1 MPATFGC
8 SHRGLRYG
16 LSARGLA
23 VDTVGA
29 AGEEFPVFT
38 TFWLQRPQAG
48 DGDVRFYA
56 LLESPRVTGA
66 YGFVLR
72 PGAAATLD
80 VRARLTLREPV
91 ARLGIAPLTS
101 MFLAGEN
108 QPTADDYRP
117 EVHDS
122 DGLQIVTGS
131 GEWLWRPLTNPRR
144 VFVTSFG
151 MPKLRGY
158 GLMQRDRNFTSYHD
172 LEARYDMR
180 PSAWIEPLGDW
191 GPGRVELL
199 QFNTP
204 NETHDNIGAYWVP
217 DRLPPLGQP
226 MEFAWRMTVSDSK
239 PAPPGAWVVQS
250 RRGHGYR
257 EVVIPAAQSAIPH
270 RLRRPCPRGRRRR
283 RSRSGGHRQRQR
295 ARPARDRTPQR
306 RDRRLACHGR
316 LQTPRRQATRG
327 VARVPARRRAH
338 VVRNLV
344 VRTGCRLMNITPARS
359 ERARSAP
366 PLLRG
371 AITPAPWFGFWRGLL
386 FALWPGQRWPG
397 SGAPAAE
404 WHRAATQR
412 RRVLIAL
419 VVALAGTALALRVAE
434 SADAR
439 DALWWSTT
447 ALMTLLFAWVGVGC
461 ATAAMGV
468 WALWRGDRFAP
479 VLVAPHGAIDPQART
494 ALVMPICNED
504 IAEVFAGLRATC
516 ESLAATGAMKLFDV
530 FVLSDTA
537 DPALRAAE
545 QRAWAR
551 LRTMLGETEVGE
563 SHLFYRWRKR
573 RTKRKS
579 GNVADFCRRWGRRY
593 RYMVVLD
600 ADSTMSGDTLVQLVR
615 LMEQYPRAGII
626 QTLPQIA
633 RPATLHAR
641 AQQFASRV
649 SGRLFALGM
658 SWWQLGDAHYWGHNA
673 ILRVQP
679 FMRHCGLAR
688 LPGRG
693 ALAGEI
699 LSHDFVE
706 AALMARAGYEVW
718 LAPQLDGSWEQSPLN
733 LLDELQRD
741 RRWCQGNLQNARL
754 VAEPGW
760 RAAHRVMF
768 SVGALSYLVAPLWL
782 VFIAMGL
789 AGGGP
794 AIADAPLWLLT
805 LALLL
810 LPRALG
816 VAMIMQRGDAA
827 AFGGVLRLTGGAL
840 LELVLSSLQAPLR
853 MLAHCIY
860 VLGALTGLRLEWKS
874 PPRGEN
880 ALGWADATRRVGALV
895 LLPLAAGFGLARRAV
910 TVGAG
915 ADAAAADAGRAVH
928 GAHRASARGR
938 AVARLGLLRTPEESR
953 PPRPLLR
960 AAERGSF
967 IDLAPPAVPA
977 QRAPRQRCRN
987 TAVCGNCPAAAM
999 AAVALLTFGVPRP
1012 GIAPELSTQL
1022 RVEHEL
1028 NLRAYWRDLPSL
1040 PPVLAQPPVARKRM
1054 AARDNK
1060 PARMIDNAIRQRAF
1074 EAVERAIATE
1084 SPPT

>member
-1 MPATFGC
+1 
-8 SHRGLRYG
+8 
-16 LSARGLA
+16 
-23 VDTVGA
+23 
-29 AGEEFPVFT
+29 
-38 TFWLQRPQAG
+38 
-48 DGDVRFYA
+48 
-56 LLESPRVTGA
+56 
-66 YGFVLR
+66 
-72 PGAAATLD
+72 
-80 VRARLTLREPV
+80 
-91 ARLGIAPLTS
+91 
-101 MFLAGEN
+101 
-108 QPTADDYRP
+108 
-117 EVHDS
+117 
-122 DGLQIVTGS
+122 
-131 GEWLWRPLTNPRR
+131 
-144 VFVTSFG
+144 
-151 MPKLRGY
+151 
-158 GLMQRDRNFTSYHD
+158 
-172 LEARYDMR
+172 
-180 PSAWIEPLGDW
+180 
-191 GPGRVELL
+191 
-199 QFNTP
+199 
-204 NETHDNIGAYWVP
+204 
-217 DRLPPLGQP
+217 
-226 MEFAWRMTVSDSK
+226 
-239 PAPPGAWVVQS
+239 
-250 RRGHGYR
+250 
-257 EVVIPAAQSAIPH
+257 
-270 RLRRPCPRGRRRR
+270 
-283 RSRSGGHRQRQR
+283 
-295 ARPARDRTPQR
+295 
-306 RDRRLACHGR
+306 
-316 LQTPRRQATRG
+316 
-327 VARVPARRRAH
+327 
-338 VVRNLV
+338 
-344 VRTGCRLMNITPARS
+344 MNITPARS

-404 WHRAATQR
+404 WHRAARQR

-479 VLVAPHGAIDPQART
+479 ELAAPHGPIDPQART

-563 SHLFYRWRKR
+563 GRLFYRWRKR

-600 ADSTMSGDTLVQLVR
+600 ADSTMSGDTLVKLVR

-649 SGRLFALGM
+649 SGRLFAVGM

-688 LPGRG
+688 LPGHG

-706 AALMARAGYEVW
+706 AALMGRAGYEVW
-718 LAPQLDGSWEQSPLN
+718 LAPHLDGSWEQSPLN

-816 VAMIMQRGDAA
+816 VAMIVQRGEAA
-827 AFGGVLRLTGGAL
+827 AFGGVLRLTSGAL
-840 LELVLSSLQAPLR
+840 LELLLSSLQAPLR

-874 PPRGEN
+874 PPRGET
-880 ALGWADATRRVGALV
+880 ALGWADASRRVGALV
-895 LLPLAAGFGLARRAV
+895 LLPLAAGFGLARRAA
-910 TVGAG
+910 TVALAPMLLPLSLAVPFTVLTGHP
-915 ADAAAADAGRAVH
+915 RA
-928 GAHRASARGR
+928 GR

-953 PPRPLLR
+953 PPRPLVR

-977 QRAPRQRCRN
+977 RPVPRQRVPHHRGLRQLP
-987 TAVCGNCPAAAM
+987 AAAAM

-1054 AARDNK
+1054 AERDK

-1074 EAVERAIATE
+1074 EAVERAIATD